1 MNQSTENTA
10 KQLAN
15 LLGIFAMRLHIG
27 YFRVHACVHITTY
40 LQITVRLANIFFFL
54 EHVCLCV
61 YSKMTEYIIQQE
73 FQV

>member
-1 MNQSTENTA
+1 MNRNTENTA

-15 LLGIFAMRLHIG
+15 LLGIFAIFG

-40 LQITVRLANIFFFL
+40 LQITVRLADISFFQ

-61 YSKMTEYIIQQE
+61 
-73 FQV
+73 